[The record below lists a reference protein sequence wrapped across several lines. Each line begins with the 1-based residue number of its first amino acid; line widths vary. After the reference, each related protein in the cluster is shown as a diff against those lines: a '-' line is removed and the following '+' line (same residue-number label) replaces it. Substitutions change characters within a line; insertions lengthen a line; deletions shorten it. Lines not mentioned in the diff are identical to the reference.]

1 MARIRTI
8 KPVFARHEKLQE
20 LESARPELRPMLT
33 FCCLWTQCD
42 REGRFEWRPRQLKLD
57 VLPFVDYDLGATM
70 ELLAEHDFIRKY
82 EVGGRWYGHVPTWSE
97 HQCPNVREPASKIPA
112 PAADDAG
119 MVQGV
124 DQLICDQEQNLTA
137 ESAEGRR
144 DSQEEQKQKQKQIQ
158 EQMQKQRGE
167 AGLAEPAS
175 SQSAGK
181 FGTGTMGSSWQDGA
195 GTVPESWEREREKE
209 GKKGKGSE
217 FNAAEAARA
226 IAVERGWSGLRVIE
240 QIRLAIVAMQT
251 REPERKPGEIAEW
264 LLQRTYEYDRCGKVK
279 AGFRMSWEKFF
290 GEAHYSDAAE
300 SWEGANAAGEART
313 GAAGGGSVAGAL
325 TEDATPLIRERQ
337 KKLEEFLARKKE
349 TAPQVQ

>member
-8 KPVFARHEKLQE
+8 KPIFARHEKLQE
-20 LESARPELRPMLT
+20 LESEWPGMRPMLT

-112 PAADDAG
+112 PAPEETG
-119 MVQGV
+119 MVPV
-124 DQLICDQEQNLTA
+124 LTEDPTARLSRNQEQDLTA

-144 DSQEEQKQKQKQIQ
+144 DSQE
-158 EQMQKQRGE
+158 MQKQ
-167 AGLAEPAS
+167 
-175 SQSAGK
+175 
-181 FGTGTMGSSWQDGA
+181 GTGVPEQAPSQAARRSDVSIVGSSVKDGA
-195 GTVPESWEREREKE
+195 STVPESWEGEGEREKE
-209 GKKGKGSE
+209 RKKGNASE
-217 FNAAEAARA
+217 FNATEAARA

-251 REPERKPGEIAEW
+251 KEPERKPGEIAEW
-264 LLQRTYEYDRCGKVK
+264 LLQRTHEYDRCGKVK

-290 GEAHYSDAAE
+290 GEAHYSDSPE
-300 SWEGANAAGEART
+300 SRECVNAAGETRT
-313 GAAGGGSVAGAL
+313 ASAGSGAGHAL

>member
-8 KPVFARHEKLQE
+8 KPIFARHEKLQE
-20 LESARPELRPMLT
+20 LESEWPGLRPMLT

-112 PAADDAG
+112 PAPEETG
-119 MVQGV
+119 MVPV
-124 DQLICDQEQNLTA
+124 LTEDPTARLSRNQEQDLTA

-144 DSQEEQKQKQKQIQ
+144 DSQEKQKQGTGVP
-158 EQMQKQRGE
+158 EQT
-167 AGLAEPAS
+167 S
-175 SQSAGK
+175 SQAARRFDVSIV
-181 FGTGTMGSSWQDGA
+181 GSSVKDGA
-195 GTVPESWEREREKE
+195 STVPESWEGEGEREKE
-209 GKKGKGSE
+209 RKKGNASE

-240 QIRLAIVAMQT
+240 QIRLAIMSIQT
-251 REPERKPGEIAEW
+251 KNPEQKPAEIAEW
-264 LLQRTYEYDRCGKVK
+264 LLRRTYDYDRCGKVK

-290 GEAHYSDAAE
+290 GEAHYSDAPE
-300 SWEGANAAGEART
+300 SWERVT
-313 GAAGGGSVAGAL
+313 AGGETWTAPASGGVGHAL

>member
-1 MARIRTI
+1 MESGDLGDEGRDSMARIRTI

-20 LESARPELRPMLT
+20 LESGSPVLRPMLT

-57 VLPFVDYDLGATM
+57 VLPFVDYDLEATM
-70 ELLAEHDFIRKY
+70 ELLAAHDFIRKY
-82 EVGGRWYGHVPTWSE
+82 EAGGRWYGYVPTWCE

-112 PAADDAG
+112 PVPKEAG
-119 MVQGV
+119 MVGELTE
-124 DQLICDQEQNLTA
+124 DPTERRIDLPRPFTA
-137 ESAEGRR
+137 EIAEERR
-144 DSQEEQKQKQKQIQ
+144 DSQEKQKQ
-158 EQMQKQRGE
+158 
-167 AGLAEPAS
+167 
-175 SQSAGK
+175 
-181 FGTGTMGSSWQDGA
+181 GTGLPETQLQTVTGTDGSSEKNGA
-195 GTVPESWEREREKE
+195 GMVQESWEREREGE
-209 GKKGKGSE
+209 RKKGNANG

-240 QIRLAIVAMQT
+240 QIRLAIVALQA
-251 REPERKPGEIAEW
+251 RDPQRKAGEIAEW
-264 LLQRTYEYDRCGKVK
+264 LLRRTHEYDRSGKVK

-290 GEAHYSDAAE
+290 GEAHYSDAPE
-300 SWEGANAAGEART
+300 SWECAN
-313 GAAGGGSVAGAL
+313 GGGDPRASGASGVAGAL